1 MNYEMQN
8 KNIWNK
14 NNSWTFLKVHPYV
27 RSPVLPLRGN
37 LAYGTLYKYLL
48 AAYLSVPTLT
58 VKPLLWYRLYQKPFK
73 IVPYVG
79 SLFASKLLDKVNMGA
94 YNFLQN
100 FHVRANNA
108 PAIFEKHMLRKFG
121 SNLRIQYVPVGGG
134 FDPITCTLCYPKGNV
149 GILAHELGHC
159 QQYSNY
165 CYRNFVSPLIL
176 LSRGA
181 RVTAILPLI
190 AKNENVAKD
199 YAQLSNIFLLPMII
213 EEIGKFFF
221 HHNLCLHQL

>member
-37 LAYGTLYKYLL
+37 LACGTLYEYIAN
-48 AAYLSVPTLT
+48 AAYRGPAYFVSPTF
-58 VKPLLWYRLYQKPFK
+58 WYRLYQKPFK

-108 PAIFEKHMLRKFG
+108 PAIFEKHMLSKFG
-121 SNLRIQYVPVGGG
+121 SNLRIQYVPVGGS
-134 FDPITCTLCYPKGNV
+134 FHPITYTLCYPKGNV

-159 QQYSNY
+159 QQFSNY
-165 CYRNFVSPLIL
+165 FYRNFVSPLTL
-176 LSRGA
+176 LSRG
-181 RVTAILPLI
+181 
-190 AKNENVAKD
+190 
-199 YAQLSNIFLLPMII
+199 
-213 EEIGKFFF
+213 IGKRFKNFVQDLRACSIPGALF
-221 HHNLCLHQL
+221 K